1 MDRRPMLVFSGNA
14 HPALARAVCD
24 YLDIP
29 LGNASITRFPDGEL
43 NVKVND
49 DVRGADAFVVQPT
62 CHPVNDN
69 LMELLML
76 IDCLRRA
83 SADRITAVLPY
94 YGYAR
99 KDRKDEG
106 RVPITAKLV
115 ANLIT
120 QAGANR
126 ALAVDLHA
134 SQIQGFFDIPV
145 DHLYAS
151 GVLVRQFLD
160 REFDDLVVVSPDV
173 GSIKL
178 ARAYAE
184 LLGAGLAVVDKRRI
198 SPKET
203 AAGFIIG
210 EVRGGEAF
218 DLIQSMNT
226 GHSGSMC
233 TVHANSPVDTCRR
246 IESLC
251 LMSSVEIPMV
261 AVRAQVASAIN
272 IVICCARFQDGS
284 RRVTHISEVLPLNER
299 GDYRTQDLFVY
310 TITGKDKEGN
320 IQGYHAPTG
329 ILPTFITKLRA
340 YGFSEMTDDFFDPAT
355 YGVEPP
361 PVRAVQ
367 EIKVTWIPRLEGGRE
382 QFAAKPADE
391 EWKQQL
397 QQALEQSLSERD
409 LEPPPM
415 VDADQAT
422 PAGGGEASA
431 AEPPPDSPAEDK
443 PAPDQPERGERPQP
457 PAGGDGTSS
466 PGRRVAAGS
475 YARQLLGQT
484 KAKKVTRPARLPI
497 GVRPP
502 GKRGSDSGGKGK

>member
-210 EVRGGEAF
+210 EVRDKHVLIVDDIIATGGSVCEAARMLRDHGARSVEVAATHAVLCDPAPERLAAAPIDHITVTDTVPLREEAKSLPITVVSVANLLGEA
-218 DLIQSMNT
+218 I
-226 GHSGSMC
+226 
-233 TVHANSPVDTCRR
+233 RR
-246 IESLC
+246 IHFNESV
-251 LMSSVEIPMV
+251 SS
-261 AVRAQVASAIN
+261 
-272 IVICCARFQDGS
+272 
-284 RRVTHISEVLPLNER
+284 
-299 GDYRTQDLFVY
+299 LF
-310 TITGKDKEGN
+310 
-320 IQGYHAPTG
+320 
-329 ILPTFITKLRA
+329 
-340 YGFSEMTDDFFDPAT
+340 S
-355 YGVEPP
+355 
-361 PVRAVQ
+361 
-367 EIKVTWIPRLEGGRE
+367 
-382 QFAAKPADE
+382 
-391 EWKQQL
+391 
-397 QQALEQSLSERD
+397 
-409 LEPPPM
+409 
-415 VDADQAT
+415 
-422 PAGGGEASA
+422 
-431 AEPPPDSPAEDK
+431 
-443 PAPDQPERGERPQP
+443 
-457 PAGGDGTSS
+457 
-466 PGRRVAAGS
+466 
-475 YARQLLGQT
+475 
-484 KAKKVTRPARLPI
+484 
-497 GVRPP
+497 
-502 GKRGSDSGGKGK
+502 